1 MKSILVKS
9 EMDSRALLYPL
20 MRVLSQFNQS
30 LIVSRNETLSR
41 FIEGQFDG
49 YYKNLRIIIDPQGNT
64 DDLFNEYS
72 VNTEDYDFVIY
83 DNVGTLDF
91 DYILVPISE
100 YVTDWFY
107 NEITYMDINK
117 VTFILFGKA
126 TKSNIKEKIEQSLK
140 EQAEQD
146 EFEAEAAIHKSDS
159 KSQLK
164 DKTSKLIPMKFPSFE
179 EVEKFESQHIMY
191 NANQALIKLFYNIFK
206 DTIGLTESQFISG
219 VSRSK

>member
-1 MKSILVKS
+1 
-9 EMDSRALLYPL
+9 MDSRAILYPL
-20 MRVLSQFNQS
+20 MKVLEQFNQS

-41 FIEGQFDG
+41 FIEGEFDG

-64 DDLFNEYS
+64 DDIINDYN
-72 VNTEDYDFVIY
+72 VNIEDYDFIIY
-83 DNVGTLDF
+83 DNVGTIDF

-126 TKSNIKEKIEQSLK
+126 SKSNIKEKIEQSLK
-140 EQAEQD
+140 EQQEAD
-146 EFEAEAAIHKSDS
+146 EFESEAAIHKSDS

-164 DKTSKLIPMKFPSFE
+164 DKTSKLVPMKFPTME
-179 EVEKFESQHIMY
+179 EIEKFESQGVMY
-191 NANQALIKLFYNIFK
+191 NANSTLIKLFYNIFK
-206 DTIGLTESQFISG
+206 DSIGLTESQFISG
-219 VSRSK
+219 VNRSK